1 MANNQVIK
9 FYDVDQE
16 NNVIEFFVN
25 KLCKDRKAHYADLFK
40 CLSLNPKIKHSFQK
54 HTRSQQ
60 LKFFK
65 TKPLYFA
72 VRDDQV
78 YLQAGFLKPSG
89 KVYPKIAGSVNF
101 LLRCFDSLDYL
112 DIKKVIMFIFDDV
125 ARYIYRLS
133 SENEQALL
141 GTIPNVLQ
149 DRCGVLM
156 LFTPCEIRTE
166 HISTDKKILL
176 VIVCYLV
183 LYGKTFREHLLGKIK
198 SLAPLEFES
207 AFKGSSVQQQRFLE
221 SHNSYFQISKNGVVQ
236 LYEHYASYQC
246 HYQGET
252 FKGIPQSDFHSKI
265 TNKLDSLQNAT
276 ASGGKS
282 TDAVD
287 LGQRN
292 ASSSIKTTN
301 KLDVLRKA
309 PAPSSKIASKQESQ
323 QKASIAANASGSVD
337 GAGKEAGLGDVL
349 KKQSKREK
357 PKIPSICLRFN
368 TSVQF
373 LLTCFESLHHL
384 EMTETICFV
393 LTDVGVFLLGM
404 GSSLRKDTFSKVC
417 CISNTFDFFSF
428 NYVISR
434 YCFD

>member
-65 TKPLYFA
+65 TKPLFFA

-89 KVYPKIAGSVNF
+89 KVYPKISGSVNF

-133 SENEQALL
+133 SENERALL
-141 GTIPNVLQ
+141 GAIPNVLQ
-149 DRCGVLM
+149 DQCGVLM

-176 VIVCYLV
+176 VIICYLV
-183 LYGKTFREHLLGKIK
+183 LYGKTFREYLLGKIK

-207 AFKGSSVQQQRFLE
+207 AFKGSSVLQQRFLE

-265 TNKLDSLQNAT
+265 TNKLDSLQNAP
-276 ASGGKS
+276 SSSGKS
-282 TDAVD
+282 TDKAD
-287 LGQRN
+287 SGQQN
-292 ASSSIKTTN
+292 ASASSSVKTTN

-309 PAPSSKIASKQESQ
+309 PALSSRVANKQESR
-323 QKASIAANASGSVD
+323 QKASSAARASGGVD
-337 GAGKEAGLGDVL
+337 GAGKEADLSDAL
-349 KKQSKREK
+349 IRQSNREK
-357 PKIPSICLRFN
+357 PTIPSICLRFH

-404 GSSLRKDTFSKVC
+404 GSSLRKDTFSKV
-417 CISNTFDFFSF
+417 SRLSLTFPL
-428 NYVISR
+428 NLR
-434 YCFD
+434 C